1 MPVSHFVGHWHLV
14 AATQMAPSVPMAT
27 KVARAPHI
35 EAPMA
40 ISKFGNYISKFG
52 TCRAVPCYDMHNPIL
67 GAVINFKLATPMH
80 FSQYKPHETCGHIM

>member
-1 MPVSHFVGHWHLV
+1 MEMHLKSAFLARVPHFVGQWHP
-14 AATQMAPSVPMAT
+14 ASPTQMAPSVGLAT
-27 KVARAPHI
+27 RAVQL
-35 EAPMA
+35 ENLMA

-80 FSQYKPHETCGHIM
+80 FSQ